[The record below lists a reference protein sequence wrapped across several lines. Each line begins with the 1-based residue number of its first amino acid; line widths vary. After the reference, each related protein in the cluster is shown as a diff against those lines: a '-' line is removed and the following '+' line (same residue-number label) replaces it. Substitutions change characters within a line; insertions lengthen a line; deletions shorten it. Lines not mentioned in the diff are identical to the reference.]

1 MARRAIWWVDYER
14 DRRDKRAARWR
25 EARVRLF
32 ALDDALRLTVHKL
45 WRCCPYPAD
54 PASFADMLHQI
65 AAGRLDPHRPPWV
78 FHQKTSARITANPAT
93 FAQAFRQIGRRR
105 VGAAA
110 EAVPV
115 DELLFCGN
123 PGSGILFLTSRVR
136 RSEARRVGKEC
147 GGTCSS
153 GGSPG

>member
-1 MARRAIWWVDYER
+1 MARRAIWWVAYER
-14 DRRDKRAARWR
+14 DRRDQRAARWR

-32 ALDDALRLTVHKL
+32 ALDDALRLTFRKL

-93 FAQAFRQIGRRR
+93 FAQAFSQIGRRR
-105 VGAAA
+105 VGASAA
-110 EAVPV
+110 AVPV
-115 DELLFCGN
+115 DELLLWRNAGC
-123 PGSGILFLTSRVR
+123 GILLFYPPLLPLLPT
-136 RSEARRVGKEC
+136 G
-147 GGTCSS
+147 
-153 GGSPG
+153 